1 MLTELGSCTG
11 TCTNIYTLLLCYM
24 QMIQVLRTIGLR
36 QKGDVF
42 GLPQKGEVLYADVT
56 NVTHKC

>member
-1 MLTELGSCTG
+1 
-11 TCTNIYTLLLCYM
+11 M
-24 QMIQVLRTIGLR
+24 QMIQVLRTIGLP

-56 NVTHKC
+56 DITHKC

>member
-1 MLTELGSCTG
+1 
-11 TCTNIYTLLLCYM
+11 M
-24 QMIQVLRTIGLR
+24 QMIQVLRTIGLPH
-36 QKGDVF
+36 KVEVF

>member
-1 MLTELGSCTG
+1 
-11 TCTNIYTLLLCYM
+11 M
-24 QMIQVLRTIGLR
+24 QMMQVLRTIVLP

-42 GLPQKGEVLYADVT
+42 GLPQNGEVLYADVT